1 MDKNINNNGYDY
13 VDLGLPSGTLWA
25 IMNVGASKPSDF
37 GLYFQWG
44 DTQGYTKEQAE
55 EDKKFN
61 WSDYKWYE
69 SGNIDEDNIVLKKYT
84 NEGATLDLE
93 DDAAHVHMGGDWHIP
108 TPEQYQELI
117 DNTISKYKK
126 TQNGVNGILFT
137 SKKDKSKTMFIPAA
151 GTVWDG
157 MVSFIGDN
165 GYIWSSMMS
174 TDSINSGKYLY
185 FNSKKVRLS
194 STYLSDGLPVRGVI
208 DKNNDEP
215 NDNKN
220 NMNDNLNLVEI
231 LKDAPKGTKLWSPI
245 FGECIFQYVYNDKG
259 EDWNI
264 PMIHTI
270 TTKDYCSEDSMI
282 NWADFLSNGKLERCY
297 GDDGECLLFPSKDNR
312 DWSTFKVPKKHKH
325 FETFQKVLRIAG
337 TDPNH
342 KIWIAD
348 FYSHYNEAN
357 GKHYLTS
364 DFIKGDDELIP
375 YDGNEDKVGKIVEK

>member
-1 MDKNINNNGYDY
+1 MDKKINNNGFDY

-55 EDKKFN
+55 EDNKFN

-84 NEGATLDLE
+84 TEGTTLDLE
-93 DDAAHVHMGGDWHIP
+93 DDAAHVNMGGDWHMP
-108 TPEQYQELI
+108 SPEQYQELI

-126 TQNGVNGILFT
+126 TQNGINGILFT
-137 SKKDKSKTMFIPAA
+137 SKKDKSKTIFIPAA

-174 TDSINSGKYLY
+174 TVYSINCGKYLY

-208 DKNNDEP
+208 DKN
-215 NDNKN
+215 
-220 NMNDNLNLVEI
+220 
-231 LKDAPKGTKLWSPI
+231 S
-245 FGECIFQYVYNDKG
+245 DK
-259 EDWNI
+259 
-264 PMIHTI
+264 T
-270 TTKDYCSEDSMI
+270 
-282 NWADFLSNGKLERCY
+282 
-297 GDDGECLLFPSKDNR
+297 
-312 DWSTFKVPKKHKH
+312 
-325 FETFQKVLRIAG
+325 
-337 TDPNH
+337 
-342 KIWIAD
+342 
-348 FYSHYNEAN
+348 
-357 GKHYLTS
+357 
-364 DFIKGDDELIP
+364 
-375 YDGNEDKVGKIVEK
+375 